1 MEKDLTILHRAASVV
16 VAVAVMAVGFLLVV
30 LGLTFLPVIG
40 ILIGIPVMGL
50 SLSFLF
56 PKVRVE
62 ESAPVEAEAINEADT
77 LCPWPQAYSSHGS
90 SLHQEGAV

>member
-1 MEKDLTILHRAASVV
+1 MEKHLTILHRAASVV
-16 VAVAVMAVGFLLVV
+16 VAVAIMAVGFLLLV

-40 ILIGIPVMGL
+40 ILAGIPVMAL

-62 ESAPVEAEAINEADT
+62 ETRTAEVAVCDET
-77 LCPWPQAYSSHGS
+77 EGECPWPPAYSRPES
-90 SLHQEGAV
+90 SFHEGHAA